1 MDHTDTPPPEV
12 LDLPP
17 EEPPAPGGRAPAP
30 RPRTNAPVHNVSSL
44 RAALVVMTGF
54 LGLFLVVRTVA
65 VEPFGVPTGSMS
77 PALSGHHRDGPC
89 PRCGYTVRVGRPT
102 SGNLAE
108 FFRKVT
114 CPNCDSGL
122 SLADARDLSGDR
134 LLVDKNVFSLRG
146 PRRWEMIVFR
156 CPNPNDEFGKP
167 YVKRLVGL
175 PGETVT
181 IVDGDIY
188 ANGEIARKD
197 LAAMRETL
205 VPVFDMNHSPH
216 NGGWDSRWLIE
227 TAGDPR
233 LPAGAVPDAPANAPA
248 VVGAELVLDA
258 SDTAQ
263 TTAALR
269 YRHWHIDDRKEAPV
283 RAWNSYDG
291 SPRRSDLPLAQDF
304 YLRCE
309 VEVTS
314 AVGAPGE
321 ANFECRLYDGLDK
334 VAAELTV
341 GPKKDGRARLV
352 RENHG
357 GLASAAGVSLEV
369 GKKYALEFAFIDR
382 CAVLALDGRVAV
394 GPADLEA
401 AVKRGPEPRPVRVA
415 ARGCRVVVRNLQLFR
430 DVHYTADATD
440 YHGVRAPAVL
450 KAGEFF
456 VLGDNSG
463 NSEDSRKWPTPA
475 VPEGSLIG
483 KPFLIH
489 QPLKLGR
496 VSVGGRERAF
506 QTLDWSRLR
515 WVH

>member
-1 MDHTDTPPPEV
+1 MP
-12 LDLPP
+12 
-17 EEPPAPGGRAPAP
+17 
-30 RPRTNAPVHNVSSL
+30 
-44 RAALVVMTGF
+44 
-54 LGLFLVVRTVA
+54 
-65 VEPFGVPTGSMS
+65 
-77 PALSGHHRDGPC
+77 SGHHACSGEHDDIATTGAVQSGKKAFGQAGVTPKDIDAAQLYDCFTITVIAELEDLGFC
-89 PRCGYTVRVGRPT
+89 PKGEGGRFVEGGRIRIGGELP
-102 SGNLAE
+102 
-108 FFRKVT
+108 VT
-114 CPNCDSGL
+114 THGGL
-122 SLADARDLSGDR
+122 SH
-134 LLVDKNVFSLRG
+134 
-146 PRRWEMIVFR
+146 RRIR
-156 CPNPNDEFGKP
+156 RQG
-167 YVKRLVGL
+167 R
-175 PGETVT
+175 T
-181 IVDGDIY
+181 
-188 ANGEIARKD
+188 A
-197 LAAMRETL
+197 
-205 VPVFDMNHSPH
+205 PH
-216 NGGWDSRWLIE
+216 
-227 TAGDPR
+227 
-233 LPAGAVPDAPANAPA
+233 
-248 VVGAELVLDA
+248 
-258 SDTAQ
+258 Q
-263 TTAALR
+263 
-269 YRHWHIDDRKEAPV
+269 H
-283 RAWNSYDG
+283 
-291 SPRRSDLPLAQDF
+291 
-304 YLRCE
+304 
-309 VEVTS
+309 
-314 AVGAPGE
+314 
-321 ANFECRLYDGLDK
+321 
-334 VAAELTV
+334 
-341 GPKKDGRARLV
+341 RARLV

-382 CAVLALDGRVAV
+382 RAVLALDGRVAV